1 MSRALPITD
10 EDITDVVRL
19 LGEVAGMTEPLADRR
34 RRIMEGLVALTGS
47 DTWMWVAS
55 RGLEDGRGGPF
66 YLLDGGW
73 VDDAQRTAVW
83 HANAQPEVMASLG
96 TGIDFRRHE
105 TFAYDAGHAGWGDGA
120 IFRQYIEPTG
130 LHHLLFS
137 IYPLDRAC
145 TSGIGVHRRAGRP
158 PYGTRDRAL
167 IHLVVSQLDWL
178 HRAGTD
184 VPANT
189 DALRE
194 LTPRQREILVHLLGG
209 DSRKQVA
216 TKLGLSPFTVHDHVK
231 GIYKCLG
238 VSSNTEL
245 LARFLPAGGR

>member
-1 MSRALPITD
+1 MSRSLPISD
-10 EDITDVVRL
+10 EDIQNVIRL
-19 LGEVAGMTEPLADRR
+19 LGEVAGMTEPLDERR
-34 RRIMEGLVALTGS
+34 RRLMEGLTVLVGG

-55 RGLEDGRGGPF
+55 RGVKDAKGAAF

-73 VDDAQRTAVW
+73 ADDAQRTAVW
-83 HANAQPEVMASLG
+83 YANSQPEVIAALG
-96 TGIDFRRHE
+96 AGIDFTRHE
-105 TFAYDAGHAGWGDGA
+105 TFTYDADHAGWGDGA
-120 IFRQYIEPTG
+120 IFKQYIAPTG
-130 LHHLLFS
+130 LHHLIFS
-137 IYPLDRAC
+137 MYPLDEHC
-145 TSGIGVHRRAGRP
+145 TSGIGVHRHSGRLP
-158 PYGTRDRAL
+158 FGPRERAL

-209 DSRKQVA
+209 DSRKEVA
-216 TKLGLSPFTVHDHVK
+216 AKLGLSHYTVHDHVK
-231 GIYKCLG
+231 GIYKVLG
-238 VSSNTEL
+238 VNTGAEL